1 MIAVYPGSFD
11 PLTLGHLDLI
21 KRSSKLFDKIVV
33 AMPKNSDKKCKLPLV
48 LREQIILASVADI
61 PSVEVQT
68 FTGLL
73 VNWMLSEEYFLIL
86 RGIRD
91 GLDMENEWRMANSN
105 KVLVPEIETMFL
117 ATSPE
122 FSHVSSTLVREM
134 MEFGGDIKPFVPDS
148 ALKLIYQ

>member
-33 AMPKNSDKKCKLPLV
+33 AMPKKSDKKCKLPLV
-48 LREQIILASVADI
+48 LREQIILASIADI

-68 FTGLL
+68 FSGLL

-105 KVLVPEIETMFL
+105 KVLVPEIETMFF

-122 FSHVSSTLVREM
+122 FSHISSTLVREM